1 MQTAGC
7 QHRVVTHLP
16 VGLNLSNLFRR
27 WVFQLSHLGL
37 PASAQHNIGTTTR
50 HVGGDGYRC
59 RITCLRNNIR
69 FFGVEF
75 GVQYVVLDARFRQLV
90 RNHFGFFNGDGPH
103 QNRLAFSSTL
113 ANVFDDRLNFFR
125 FGHVHQV
132 WHILT
137 DHRTVGWNDHGIQL
151 VDRAE
156 FKRFGIGCTGHARQL
171 LVQTEVV
178 LEGDRRQRLVFVLNI
193 HAFFGFYSLV
203 QTVRP
208 ATSLHGTTGVLIDN
222 DHFAVFYDVVDVAGE
237 QRVGTQRGGHM
248 VHQHDV
254 ARRVQRLALF
264 HNAFSHQQLFDFH
277 QTTLG
282 QVHLARF
289 FIHGEVTFTLEG
301 IRVFFLLAQ
310 QVWNDFVDLTVHL
323 GAVFSR
329 AGDDKRSTRFIDQDG
344 VHLIHQ
350 RVVQLTLDALFRAE
364 RHVVTQ
370 VVEAVFVVGTV
381 GNVRVIRFTLG
392 WCRQAR
398 HVDADGHAEEFE
410 QWTVVFGV
418 TLRQI
423 VVDGN
428 DVNAFTGQRIQVS
441 RQRCGQ
447 GFTFTGTHFRDA
459 AFVKHHPTQQLNVE
473 VTHAEHALTCFTHD
487 RKCFRDQAF

>member
-1 MQTAGC
+1 MQ
-7 QHRVVTHLP
+7 
-16 VGLNLSNLFRR
+16 S
-27 WVFQLSHLGL
+27 
-37 PASAQHNIGTTTR
+37 IG
-50 HVGGDGYRC
+50 
-59 RITCLRNNIR
+59 
-69 FFGVEF
+69 
-75 GVQYVVLDARFRQLV
+75 
-90 RNHFGFFNGDGPH
+90 
-103 QNRLAFSSTL
+103 
-113 ANVFDDRLNFFR
+113 
-125 FGHVHQV
+125 
-132 WHILT
+132 
-137 DHRTVGWNDHGIQL
+137 
-151 VDRAE
+151 
-156 FKRFGIGCTGHARQL
+156 
-171 LVQTEVV
+171 
-178 LEGDRRQRLVFVLNI
+178 
-193 HAFFGFYSLV
+193 
-203 QTVRP
+203 P
-208 ATSLHGTTGVLIDN
+208 ATSLHGTAGVFID
-222 DHFAVFYDVVDVAGE
+222 DDDFAVFNDVVNVAGE
-237 QRVGTQRGGHM
+237 QRVRAQCSRYV

-254 ARRVQRLALF
+254 ARGVQRLALF

-277 QTTLG
+277 QAAFG
-282 QVHLARF
+282 QVDLTRF

-301 IRVFFLLAQ
+301 IGVFFLLTQ
-310 QVWNDFVDLTVHL
+310 QVRNDFVDFTVHL

-329 AGDDKRSTRFIDQDG
+329 AGDDQRGTRFIDQNG
-344 VHLIHQ
+344 VNLIHQ
-350 RVVQLTLDALFRAE
+350 RIVQLTLDALFRAE